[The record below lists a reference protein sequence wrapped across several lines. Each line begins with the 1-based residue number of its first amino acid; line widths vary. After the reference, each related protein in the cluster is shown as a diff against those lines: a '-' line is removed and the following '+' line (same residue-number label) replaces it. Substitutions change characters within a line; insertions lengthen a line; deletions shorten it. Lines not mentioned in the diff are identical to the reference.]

1 MGIISKLFNLGV
13 KAEGSGEPVQT
24 QTDTPIQTHNTSYSG
39 DAFMIVEDVFTIA
52 GRGTVVTGR
61 IISGDIRI
69 GDEIKIN
76 GVTPSRIDGIE
87 MFRKT
92 LDYATVG
99 DNVGLLLNGITKDMI
114 NRGDAL
120 SK

>member
-13 KAEGSGEPVQT
+13 KTEGSNEAIQNANEPVRNTNT
-24 QTDTPIQTHNTSYSG
+24 QYSG
-39 DAFMIVEDVFTIA
+39 NAFMIVEDVFTIA
-52 GRGTVVTGR
+52 GRGTVVTGK
-61 IISGDIRI
+61 IISGDVRI
-69 GDEIKIN
+69 GDEIRIN
-76 GVTPSRIDGIE
+76 GITPTRVDGIE

-92 LDYATVG
+92 LDYAQTG
-99 DNVGLLLNGITKDMI
+99 DNVGLLLNGITRDMI